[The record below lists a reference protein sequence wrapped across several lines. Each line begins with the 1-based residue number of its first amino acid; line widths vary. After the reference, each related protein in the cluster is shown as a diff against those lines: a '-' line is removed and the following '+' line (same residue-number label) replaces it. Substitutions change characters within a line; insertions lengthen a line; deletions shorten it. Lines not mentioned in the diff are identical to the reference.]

1 MTTTMLRKRLSWGP
15 VAALLLMLS
24 PAQALPQAS
33 VGGWYESWRVDVVEN
48 KTYAA
53 ATFSESGAL
62 LGQFCYPNLSR
73 CIWSIGLP
81 TACKKGNKY
90 PVLANTDS
98 GATSLS
104 VVCDGVIKTGAYRY
118 SFSDFAAVTQV
129 LEKSS
134 RVGFAFP
141 LQSDQFTVVR
151 FRLEGMEA
159 ALGVIQ
165 GGMRAAMNQKNK
177 EAEIHGDQI
186 L

>member
-1 MTTTMLRKRLSWGP
+1 MTTTMFRKRLSWYP
-15 VAALLLMLS
+15 AAALLLMLCS
-24 PAQALPQAS
+24 AQALPQAS

-81 TACKKGNKY
+81 TACKKRNKH

-104 VVCDGVIKTGAYRY
+104 VVCDGAIKTGAYRY
-118 SFSDFAAVTQV
+118 SFSDFAAVTQF

-134 RVGFAFP
+134 RDRK
-141 LQSDQFTVVR
+141 SVV
-151 FRLEGMEA
+151 
-159 ALGVIQ
+159 
-165 GGMRAAMNQKNK
+165 
-177 EAEIHGDQI
+177 
-186 L
+186 

>member
-1 MTTTMLRKRLSWGP
+1 MTTTMFRKRLSWYP
-15 VAALLLMLS
+15 AAALLLMLC
-24 PAQALPQAS
+24 PVQALPQAS

-48 KTYAA
+48 KAYAA

-104 VVCDGVIKTGAYRY
+104 VVCDG
-118 SFSDFAAVTQV
+118 AVELGLIGT
-129 LEKSS
+129 
-134 RVGFAFP
+134 AFRIL
-141 LQSDQFTVVR
+141 LQ
-151 FRLEGMEA
+151 
-159 ALGVIQ
+159 
-165 GGMRAAMNQKNK
+165 
-177 EAEIHGDQI
+177 
-186 L
+186 